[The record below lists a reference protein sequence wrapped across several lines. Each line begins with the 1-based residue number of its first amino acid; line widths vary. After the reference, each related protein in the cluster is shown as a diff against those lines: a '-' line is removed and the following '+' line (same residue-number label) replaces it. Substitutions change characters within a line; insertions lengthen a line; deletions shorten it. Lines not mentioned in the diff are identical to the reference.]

1 MLMVSSLMFLLRQY
15 KRFMMYLL
23 SLSKKS
29 MIRMMLLQLQL
40 NSHDLPLKI
49 LMKNIARF
57 QDKKM
62 MKLSL
67 NPVRLMKNLVGSVRE
82 AEGRR
87 LGLHAVMQQLGIS
100 LG

>member
-1 MLMVSSLMFLLRQY
+1 MVSSLMFLLRQY

-40 NSHDLPLKI
+40 NSQDLPLKI

-67 NPVRLMKNLVGSVRE
+67 NPVRLMKNLMGSVERQKE
-82 AEGRR
+82 DD
-87 LGLHAVMQQLGIS
+87 
-100 LG
+100 